1 MNHIDKNINDKYLFI
16 IQFLNLCGLQI
27 YSITAL
33 DNFIFERDLLLK
45 QDTYEKV
52 REIIPL
58 SKKFFSSS
66 YLNALHDNAQQNQKW
81 PLINIVRQFLSS
93 IGYKLV
99 PIRKANGYSKNKQKL
114 YKRFFKIQKL
124 IL

>member
-1 MNHIDKNINDKYLFI
+1 MNNSDKNNYDKHLFI
-16 IQFLNLCGLQI
+16 IHFLNLCGIQI
-27 YSITAL
+27 LSINDL
-33 DNFIFERDLLLK
+33 DNFIFERNLLLNL
-45 QDTYEKV
+45 DTYQKI
-52 REIIPL
+52 REIIPQ

-66 YLNALHDNAQQNQKW
+66 YLNALHHNAQHNQKW

-93 IGYKLV
+93 IGFKLV
-99 PIRKANGYSKNKQKL
+99 PIRKANGYSKDKQKL

>member
-1 MNHIDKNINDKYLFI
+1 MNHIDKNINDKHLFI

-58 SKKFFSSS
+58 SKKYFSSS
-66 YLNALHDNAQQNQKW
+66 YLNSLHDNAKQNQKW